1 MNGRGEDVSIALL
14 FTAHQ
19 MCAQNVLTNSV
30 LNPTFFITRV
40 NFVIIMNAMTKK
52 TLNQLKKE
60 WLSAHQDSTLE
71 QAFDAGAFAETWLW
85 CNKTK

>member
-14 FTAHQ
+14 FTAYQ

-30 LNPTFFITRV
+30 LNLTLFITRV
-40 NFVIIMNAMTKK
+40 NCVIIMNAMTKK

-60 WLSAHQDSTLE
+60 WLSEHTDATLE

>member
-19 MCAQNVLTNSV
+19 MCAQNVLKNSV
-30 LNPTFFITRV
+30 LNRTLFITRV
-40 NFVIIMNAMTKK
+40 NCVIIMNAMTKK
-52 TLNQLKKE
+52 TLNKLKKE
-60 WLSAHQDSTLE
+60 WLSAHPDATLE

-85 CNKTK
+85 CNRTK

>member
-19 MCAQNVLTNSV
+19 TCAQNVLKNSV
-30 LNPTFFITRV
+30 LNLTLFVIRV
-40 NFVIIMNAMTKK
+40 NCVIIMNVMTKK
-52 TLNQLKKE
+52 TLSQLKKE
-60 WLSAHQDSTLE
+60 WLSAHPDATVE

-85 CNKTK
+85 CNRTK

>member
-19 MCAQNVLTNSV
+19 MCAQNVLKNSV
-30 LNPTFFITRV
+30 LNRTLFITRV
-40 NFVIIMNAMTKK
+40 NCVIIMNVMTKK
-52 TLNQLKKE
+52 TLSQLKKE
-60 WLSAHQDSTLE
+60 WLSAQPDATVE

-85 CNKTK
+85 CNQTK

>member
-19 MCAQNVLTNSV
+19 MCAQNALKNGV
-30 LNPTFFITRV
+30 LNQTLFITRV
-40 NFVIIMNAMTKK
+40 NCVIILNAMTKK

-60 WLSAHQDSTLE
+60 WLSAHQDATIE

-85 CNKTK
+85 CNRTK

>member
-19 MCAQNVLTNSV
+19 MCAQNALKNSV
-30 LNPTFFITRV
+30 LNRTLFITRV
-40 NFVIIMNAMTKK
+40 NCVIILNAMTKK
-52 TLNQLKKE
+52 TLSQLKKE
-60 WLSAHQDSTLE
+60 WLYAHQDATIE

-85 CNKTK
+85 CNRTK